1 MRNKVKYAGVTA
13 VALLTVAPMITSS
26 LNPIMVKASPVVEA
40 GKVNSKE
47 SSEITSIDF
56 RYPAEIDV
64 EEGSLVSA
72 SEVFDVSS
80 YIIVSNDGNTLDYA
94 SYVSPDVDNYKEYA
108 KDSDLKDIVEM
119 GESFTLEN
127 PTLYRRVIVIFDDSM
142 AELINNKSI
151 SKIFNGELKDDKIEL
166 EEYGFSFIQKIN
178 IVKNS
183 EEVNPPVVTP
193 EQPKDVSG
201 IAIVNHENNF
211 YHLYNTNNELIDHR
225 ALAANSHWQVDKVR
239 TINGEK
245 QYRVSTNEWI
255 KASDVT
261 FIANAEVNYSMTI
274 TPLTQAQQITLD
286 GDGHYRLHNS
296 DMEVSD
302 HRALSGGTSW
312 LVDKIGRDA
321 HGGVYYGVS
330 TNEFIKAGD
339 GVNLVK

>member
-1 MRNKVKYAGVTA
+1 MRNKVKYASIIA
-13 VALLTVAPMITSS
+13 VALLTAAPMI
-26 LNPIMVKASPVVEA
+26 NPIVVKASPNIEA
-40 GKVNSKE
+40 GNVKNSEKSE
-47 SSEITSIDF
+47 KTTYDFQYSAEIT
-56 RYPAEIDV
+56 V
-64 EEGSLVSA
+64 EEGSLISDIKDKYT
-72 SEVFDVSS
+72 DVALIDS
-80 YIIVSNDGNTLDYA
+80 VTKENVGNILK
-94 SYVSPDVDNYKEYA
+94 VSPVN
-108 KDSDLKDIVEM
+108 SML
-119 GESFTLEN
+119 FLE
-127 PTLYRRVIVIFDDSM
+127 P
-142 AELINNKSI
+142 
-151 SKIFNGELKDDKIEL
+151 
-166 EEYGFSFIQKIN
+166 EYGVPFNTIHVFAGDKFSSKDRSTYYRNVSVTFDSSEYLSNKELLTANGSSDISGLRINVADNIISYFQKIT
-178 IVKNS
+178 IIS
-183 EEVNPPVVTP
+183 PISP
-193 EQPKDVSG
+193 EQPKDISG
-201 IAIVNHENNF
+201 VAIVNHENNF

-225 ALAANSHWQVDKVR
+225 ALVANSHWQVDKVR

-330 TNEFIKAGD
+330 TNEFVKAGD

>member
-1 MRNKVKYAGVTA
+1 MRNKVKYAGVTV

-26 LNPIMVKASPVVEA
+26 LNPILVKASPVVEA

-47 SSEITSIDF
+47 SLEITSIDF

-64 EEGSLVSA
+64 EEGSLVSELKKFN
-72 SEVFDVSS
+72 SDD
-80 YIIVSNDGNTLDYA
+80 YKIISNDEIINTKPIDIGQEEGYTIGSELNSSDY
-94 SYVSPDVDNYKEYA
+94 VD
-108 KDSDLKDIVEM
+108 M
-119 GESFTLEN
+119 GEKFTLEN
-127 PTLYRRVIVIFDDSM
+127 RTLYRRVNVVFSSGIGNI
-142 AELINNKSI
+142 INNGGI
-151 SKIFNGELKDDKIEL
+151 SVTYNDKEKDDNIKLYPVAYTFVQKVNVIEK
-166 EEYGFSFIQKIN
+166 E
-178 IVKNS
+178 

-193 EQPKDVSG
+193 EQPKDSPG
-201 IAIVNHENNF
+201 IAIINHENNF

-330 TNEFIKAGD
+330 TNEFVKAGD